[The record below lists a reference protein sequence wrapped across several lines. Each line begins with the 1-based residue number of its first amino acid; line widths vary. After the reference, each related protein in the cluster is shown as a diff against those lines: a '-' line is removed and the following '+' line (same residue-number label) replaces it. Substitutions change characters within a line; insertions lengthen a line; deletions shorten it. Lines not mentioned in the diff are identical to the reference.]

1 MCHSRLVLLTAEEFL
16 QCLESAANLFL
27 RDLGQGEYLTEGA
40 ADAALATS
48 DENTSCDNGFL
59 GLPFESLSVIDD
71 LEQVLR
77 KVGSRLWDMDSITV
91 GTDLLVG
98 SEEVLGALVMG
109 RLVLGALE
117 ITAASRAVA
126 EGNGSGKLGAVEE
139 RVCTISDTGWVVA
152 ALVIIRERA
161 PLGACVDNAIS
172 ENESTVAADHVAGR
186 ELLDEVWWEDLAV
199 LADHLHVEVLDIRVL
214 SPVGWGN
221 RGRHLWLIRLLPNID
236 VSSLLKNALC

>member
-161 PLGACVDNAIS
+161 PLGACVDNTTFKD
-172 ENESTVAADHVAGR
+172 NTTVAADHVA
-186 ELLDEVWWEDLAV
+186 
-199 LADHLHVEVLDIRVL
+199 
-214 SPVGWGN
+214 
-221 RGRHLWLIRLLPNID
+221 
-236 VSSLLKNALC
+236 